1 MLLKFCKIML
11 PTSIIKHDVGVTRS
25 VIREGRRGWIQ
36 EEEGGHSWGE
46 SNADESAGSD
56 GISRGCIVVSRGEIT
71 SICEFYQNTVY
82 STHID

>member
-1 MLLKFCKIML
+1 MLS
-11 PTSIIKHDVGVTRS
+11 TSIIIHDVGVTRS
-25 VIREGRRGWIQ
+25 TIYGGENTGGGGR
-36 EEEGGHSWGE
+36 HSWGE

>member
-11 PTSIIKHDVGVTRS
+11 STSIIIHDVGVTRS
-25 VIREGRRGWIQ
+25 AIQGGGRGGRGEGVDIRG
-36 EEEGGHSWGE
+36 GE

-71 SICEFYQNTVY
+71 SICVFYQNTVY
-82 STHID
+82 ATHID